1 MGDGTWGRKKR
12 DDARYIENFFFPS
25 NLSQYSIPKSDAYC
39 LSFMP
44 DIFSKSRYYNCRYL
58 EFQLLLDSSRYSIL
72 GVYFYTFVFNI
83 RYFDVQYFNRYI
95 STFRVFAVLIS
106 ISRYFSVRTLDF
118 GSFFFPRFAGRKRS
132 GTRFKPFPHTG
143 SLSLSLHF
151 SLCSSSILH
160 GPLFAYFTP
169 IRCRRLRVAT

>member
-1 MGDGTWGRKKR
+1 MMRVISR
-12 DDARYIENFFFPS
+12 IFFFPRIFRS
-25 NLSQYSIPKSDAYC
+25 TRYRSLMLIVYRLSRY
-39 LSFMP
+39 F
-44 DIFSKSRYYNCRYL
+44 FKSRYYNCRYL

>member
-1 MGDGTWGRKKR
+1 MMRVISR
-12 DDARYIENFFFPS
+12 IFFFPR
-25 NLSQYSIPKSDAYC
+25 
-39 LSFMP
+39 
-44 DIFSKSRYYNCRYL
+44 IFRSTRYRSLILIVYRLLYARYFFKSRYYNCRYL

-95 STFRVFAVLIS
+95 STFRIFAVLIS

-118 GSFFFPRFAGRKRS
+118 GSFFFPRFTGRKRS